1 MPEAQEKRI
10 ILICDDDDLLRE
22 FYARVL
28 KTQGFDTVAATNGDE
43 AIALLESGAKISVA
57 IVDLLMPIRSG
68 WELIEY
74 MKSRPPFCKIPV
86 VAITGLATSF
96 DEFENVKA
104 ICDAVLHKGDF
115 DLEQF
120 NSIMRKLVAQAVAN
134 EEPKPN

>member
-1 MPEAQEKRI
+1 MSDAQDRKT

-28 KTQGFDTVAATNGDE
+28 KAQGYDTLSATNGDE
-43 AIALLESGAKISVA
+43 AIAVLESGAKVSAA
-57 IVDLLMPIRSG
+57 IVDLLMPVRSG

-74 MKSRPPFCKIPV
+74 MKAKPALAPIPV

-96 DEFENVKA
+96 DEFENVKNV
-104 ICDAVLHKGDF
+104 CDAVLHKGDF

-120 NSIMRKLVAQAVAN
+120 TGILRKIVNGEKL
-134 EEPKPN
+134 K

>member
-1 MPEAQEKRI
+1 MPDTQGRKT

-28 KTQGFDTVAATNGDE
+28 SAQGHETVAATNGDE
-43 AIALLESGAKISVA
+43 AIALLEAGHNFSLA

-68 WELIEY
+68 WELIEF
-74 MKSRPPFCKIPV
+74 MKSKSEYSKIPV

-104 ICDAVLHKGDF
+104 VCDAVLHKGDF
-115 DLEQF
+115 DLVQF
-120 NSIMRKLVAQAVAN
+120 NKIVREILAR
-134 EEPKPN
+134 EGGPK

>member
-1 MPEAQEKRI
+1 MSEGSIQKTV
-10 ILICDDDDLLRE
+10 LVCDDDDLLRE

-28 KTQGFDTVAATNGDE
+28 KTQGFKTVAATNGDE
-43 AIALLESGAKISVA
+43 AIAVLESGADLSVA

-74 MKSRPPFCKIPV
+74 MKSKDQYRGIPI

-96 DEFENVKA
+96 DEFENVKSV
-104 ICDAVLHKGDF
+104 CDAVLHKGDF

-120 NSIMRKLVAQAVAN
+120 NAIIKRLVASNPA
-134 EEPKPN
+134 